1 MHSGGSKGAESAFGE
16 CAERWGM
23 NEVNYSFDGH
33 RFLERKRG
41 VVVLSEED
49 LAKGD
54 FSLVYVSKRLGR
66 VLSEIPLVRSVLQ
79 TIWYQVNAA
88 SQVFVIGA
96 IQDDGT
102 VRGGT
107 GWGAEL
113 ARLWKKPLFVF
124 DQQKRGWFRW
134 SGKSWELGRA
144 ARSSLR
150 GGLTCRNRCIERRGA
165 ALRC

>member
-1 MHSGGSKGAESAFGE
+1 MSET
-16 CAERWGM
+16 
-23 NEVNYSFDGH
+23 NYSFDGH
-33 RFLERKRG
+33 KYLERQRG
-41 VVVLSEED
+41 VVLLSEAD

-66 VLSEIPLVRSVLQ
+66 VLSEIPLVRNVLQ

-96 IQDDGT
+96 IQEDGT

-124 DQQKRGWFRW
+124 DQNKRVWFRW
-134 SGKSWELGRA
+134 SGKSWELAAPSPVITGESFAGIGTQNLTEDGRQA
-144 ARSSLR
+144 IIDLFRRSF
-150 GGLTCRNRCIERRGA
+150 GEPQ
-165 ALRC
+165 